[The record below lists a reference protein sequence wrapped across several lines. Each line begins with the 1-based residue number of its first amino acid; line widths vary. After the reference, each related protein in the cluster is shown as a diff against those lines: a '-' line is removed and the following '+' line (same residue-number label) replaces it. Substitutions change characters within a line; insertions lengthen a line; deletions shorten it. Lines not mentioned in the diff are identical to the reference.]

1 MGLQIFY
8 SDPPQTEAEKKAA
21 EEDKKNGK
29 SVADPVSMLDITNYI
44 PSVEWSGDLDSAAR
58 KITFKIAYNTAAN
71 DSTFQAVLLKLGGF
85 IYAYYDGQQIFSGR
99 IFYVKRNTNDYT
111 FDYVSYD

>member
-29 SVADPVSMLDITNYI
+29 SVEDPVSMLDITNYI

-58 KITFKIAYNTAAN
+58 KITFKIAYNTAVN

-85 IYAYYDGQQIFSGR
+85 IYANRFSAAEFSTSSATR
-99 IFYVKRNTNDYT
+99 TTILLIMSLTT
-111 FDYVSYD
+111 I